1 MMNDINW
8 SCEFSSMFEGTV
20 SWKTIDENGFNR
32 LVESLITRLYH
43 HPPNSNVVV
52 LDGRGGDGGI
62 DIAVYTNGELEK
74 IFQLKYFPEGFS
86 GGFRSTRGKQIRKS
100 FTAAWTNHAPP
111 QWILVYPANPTR
123 GELKFAKD
131 LSIGKDVEI
140 SIMGIAQLD
149 AELARHQDLQSMATR
164 VPLVEALKLAAQEKA
179 ALESPSDLAQ
189 RAAGLHSLSSGRS
202 AYWDVDFHATSQ
214 GITEILRAKHPRAAE
229 LEPLSFTFSVK
240 KNSFGLTKDMQRVLD
255 YGVVKDIS
263 IPGEF
268 IEDFQMHGP
277 DWFGQRGAVE
287 RVELIAPEPLLP
299 AQRVPVTF
307 ELLDEQGFSTAK
319 HEGSIHALGKGEK
332 GISFRANFYEV
343 VTLDAQIP
351 SENASPGQFDLRI
364 KFAHAHISMA
374 SKAIKFLKDI
384 SSDMSLQVSYDGR
397 KIMKALTTAKESDNE
412 NDALLPS
419 RDIQLLV
426 DDLEVLENKL
436 GTAFR
441 MPSDLSHRE
450 RIMIRIARLLA
461 EGRATFFPPQTS
473 LPITLTG
480 TRTDELTTLM
490 TSGGVIF
497 TTHPAFPLE
506 IQDSKFNFGTVALY
520 HPNVIVREAQRVRE
534 AFATSSAGGVK
545 AHLDPQTEQLFQVF
559 PVISDDDEFPKPVPW
574 NLPDIPMPENYLD
587 TIGPNSTD

>member
-1 MMNDINW
+1 
-8 SCEFSSMFEGTV
+8 MFESTV
-20 SWKTIDENGFNR
+20 SWKTIEENDFNR

-43 HPPNSNVVV
+43 HPPNSNVIV

-100 FTAAWTNHAPP
+100 FTTAWTNHAPP
-111 QWILVYPANPTR
+111 QWILVYPANPTK
-123 GELKFAKD
+123 GELKFAAD
-131 LSIGKDVEI
+131 LGIGKDVEI

-149 AELARHQDLQSMATR
+149 AELARHQDLQATATR
-164 VPLVEALKLAAQEKA
+164 VPLLEALKLAAQEKA
-179 ALESPSDLAQ
+179 ALESPNDLSQ
-189 RAAGLHSLSSGRS
+189 RVADLHSLSSGRS
-202 AYWDVDFHATSQ
+202 AYWDIDFYATSQ

-229 LEPLSFTFSVK
+229 LEPLSLTFSVK
-240 KNSFGLTKDMQRVLD
+240 KNAFGLTEDMQRVLD
-255 YGVVKDIS
+255 YGTVKDIS

-277 DWFGQRGAVE
+277 DWFGRRGTVA

-299 AQRVPVTF
+299 EQRVPVTF
-307 ELLDEQGFSTAK
+307 ELLDEQGFSMAK

-332 GISFRANFYEV
+332 GISFKANFYEV

-351 SENASPGQFDLRI
+351 SENITPGQFNLSI

-374 SKAIKFLKDI
+374 SKAIKFLRDI
-384 SSDMSLQVSYDGR
+384 SSGTSIQMSFDGR
-397 KIMKALTTAKESDNE
+397 KIMKALTAAEESDNE
-412 NDALLPS
+412 NDTLLPS

-426 DDLEVLENKL
+426 KDLEVLENKL

-441 MPSDLSHRE
+441 MPADISHRE
-450 RIMIRIARLLA
+450 RVMIRIARLLA

-480 TRTDELTTLM
+480 TQTDELNKLM
-490 TSGGVIF
+490 TSGGSIF
-497 TTHPAFPLE
+497 TTHHAFPLE
-506 IQDSKFNFGTVALY
+506 IQDSKFNFGTMALY
-520 HPNVIVREAQRVRE
+520 HPNVIVREAQSVSE
-534 AFATSSAGGVK
+534 AFAASSAVGIK
-545 AHLDPQTEQLFQVF
+545 AHLDPQTEQLFQVV
-559 PVISDDDEFPKPVPW
+559 PVLSDDDEIPKLVPW

-587 TIGPNSTD
+587 AIGPNSAD